1 METIEVITL
10 QRARD
15 FGRRINATFEFIKQN
30 FKGLTKSIMVIAG
43 PSVLLSSAL
52 LATMA
57 SDLFGIFSSAVGNPD
72 VMLTYFMSVSFW
84 AQVVLI
90 MVLFFVSSVITIAT
104 FNGYVILY
112 DEKKTNR
119 IEVQDVWNKVRSSF
133 WMYAGS
139 VILFSFVVIALYV
152 AVIMISM
159 IFAMISELFVFIAI
173 LGIYLGII
181 YFMVGAS
188 MTFFIRDYE
197 KKGFFEA
204 LSRSFKLVKGKWWST
219 FGFGFVIYLI
229 MSSVAGLI
237 VIPFYIIMLV
247 QVFHS
252 VDSGVEPQF
261 TSGMQWSFIIFFTVY
276 YLVSIILNMLPNIAI
291 AFQYFNLVELKEA
304 RGLINQFEN
313 IGQQAP
319 GRTEEEQY

>member
-1 METIEVITL
+1 MEVITL

-30 FKGLTKSIMVIAG
+30 FKGLTKSILVIAG

-57 SDLFGIFSSAVGNPD
+57 SDLFGVFSSAVGNPD
-72 VMLTYFMSVSFW
+72 ITLTYFMSVSFW
-84 AQVVLI
+84 AQIVLI
-90 MVLFFVSSVITIAT
+90 MVLFFISSVITIAT
-104 FNGYVILY
+104 FNGYIILY
-112 DEKKTNR
+112 DEKKTNK
-119 IEVQDVWNKVRSSF
+119 IEVHDVWDKVRSSF

-139 VILFSFVVIALYV
+139 MILFFFVFMVLYV
-152 AVIMISM
+152 GVIMISM
-159 IFAMISELFVFIAI
+159 IFAMISELFVFISI
-173 LGIYLGII
+173 LGIYIGIL

-204 LSRSFKLVKGKWWST
+204 LSRSFKLVRGKWWST
-219 FGFGFVIYLI
+219 FGFGFIIYFI
-229 MSSVAGLI
+229 MSSVAGLV
-237 VIPFYIIMLV
+237 VIPFYIILFV
-247 QVFHS
+247 QIFHS
-252 VDSGVEPQF
+252 VESGGEPQF
-261 TSGMQWSFIIFFTVY
+261 TSGIQWSFIIFFTLY

-304 RGLINQFEN
+304 RGLINEFEN

-319 GRTEEEQY
+319 GRTEEEHY